1 MQDKPL
7 GRISDGRRIYAIG
20 DIHGRDDLL
29 GELHQRILGDAE
41 GAGHLG
47 MTVVYLGDYIDR
59 GPGSRRVIDLLLRG
73 PPPGFA
79 AIHLL
84 GNHEAML
91 LDFLEDP
98 SGGQIWLYN
107 GGDAT
112 LESYE
117 VDPNVPRGRG
127 GYARVQE
134 QARAAIPAAHLAFLR
149 ALDLTYREGDYFFC
163 HAGVRPDVALGEQAA
178 RDLLW
183 IRDEFLDC
191 DAALDKIVVHGHSI
205 SDEVAFGPYRIG
217 VDTGAWFSGH
227 LSALVLEGDQ
237 RRVIETGVR

>member
-1 MQDKPL
+1 VQEQPL
-7 GRISDGRRIYAIG
+7 GRIPAGRRIYAIG

-29 GELHQRILGDAE
+29 GELHQRILSDAE
-41 GAGHLG
+41 DAGHLA
-47 MTVVYLGDYIDR
+47 MTVIYLGDYIDR
-59 GPGSRRVIDLLLRG
+59 GPGSRRVIDMLLRG
-73 PPPGFA
+73 PPPGLA

-91 LDFLEDP
+91 LDFLKDP
-98 SGGQIWLYN
+98 AGGQMWLFN

-117 VDPNVPRGRG
+117 VDSSVGRGRSAFG
-127 GYARVQE
+127 RLQAA
-134 QARAAIPAAHLAFLR
+134 ARAALPPGHLAFLR
-149 ALDLTYREGDYFFC
+149 ALELTHRDGDYFFC
-163 HAGVRPDVALGEQAA
+163 HAGVRPDVALDAQDAH
-178 RDLLW
+178 DLVW
-183 IRDEFLDC
+183 IRDEFLEC

-205 SDEVAFGPYRIG
+205 SDEVDFRPYRIG